1 MRVLKEKKN
10 MTKNEKKELKTLKT
24 KTKTKGNQKKKK
36 QEERKIY
43 HKLMMCWLALL
54 VLNIKAP
61 STRVRIF
68 LKPHLFLQELAFHP
82 H

>member
-10 MTKNEKKELKTLKT
+10 MTKNEKKELKHSKQKQKQKET
-24 KTKTKGNQKKKK
+24 KKKKK

>member
-1 MRVLKEKKN
+1 
-10 MTKNEKKELKTLKT
+10 MTKNEKKRIKNTQNKN
-24 KTKTKGNQKKKK
+24 KNKRKPKKKKK